1 MNIALVHYRAGL
13 MDGVSLEMEKW
24 KKVLNK
30 LGHNVDI
37 VAGNNEK
44 GVDIQIQ
51 SIGFENPKYEII
63 NRNAFEKLEN
73 FTPDELIN
81 EIFKESEKIYID
93 IEPIFE
99 KYDVIIPNNIW
110 SIGAFLP
117 SAIAF
122 TKYAK
127 NNANKVF
134 IGHHHDFW
142 WERKYFLNATT
153 SKIIELL
160 KEYCPPTAENIKHL
174 VINTF
179 AKHALFSRKKVDSVV
194 VPNVMDFEAPAF
206 VKKETN
212 LKIRESYNISTGAI
226 VLLQATRITERKA
239 IELAIDLISNM
250 QKKAKNYVGKLLY
263 NGEKFTGEI
272 VLAFSGM
279 CEDDM
284 YKYKL
289 LDKAFKYGIRT
300 IDLYPNVENKVWSF
314 WDLYSIA
321 DAITY
326 PSILEGWGNQLLE
339 AIVAKKPIVLFEY
352 EVFEKDIKP
361 SGIEYVSL
369 GNSYKLLENIV
380 KVEEDIIEKAAD
392 KLFKILFDKE
402 SYEYT
407 VNKNFE
413 IGKKYYSLESL
424 EKIIKNI
431 L

>member
-1 MNIALVHYRAGL
+1 MNVALVHYRAGL

-24 KKVLNK
+24 KRVLTRI
-30 LGHNVDI
+30 GHNVDI
-37 VAGNNEK
+37 IAGNGEK
-44 GVDIQIQ
+44 GVDVQVS
-51 SIGFENPKYEII
+51 SIGFENPKYRII
-63 NRNAFEKLEN
+63 NKNAFEKLEDY
-73 FTPDELIN
+73 TEKELIA
-81 EIFKESEKIYID
+81 EIFQESEKIYND
-93 IEPIFE
+93 IVAILD

-117 SAIAF
+117 SAVAF
-122 TKYAK
+122 TKYAR
-127 NNANKVF
+127 NNPDKIF

-153 SKIIELL
+153 SKITELL
-160 KEYCPPTAENIKHL
+160 VKYCPPIGDNIKHL

-179 AKHALFSRKKVDSVV
+179 AKHALYSRKGVDSVV
-194 VPNVMDFEAPAF
+194 VPNVMDFKAPAF
-206 VKKETN
+206 TKKEIN
-212 LKIRESYNISTGAI
+212 LKIRETYNVSTGAI

-250 QKKAKNYVGKLLY
+250 QKKAKNYIGKTLY

-279 CEDDM
+279 CEDDV

-289 LDKAFKYGIRT
+289 LDKAFEYGVRT
-300 IDLYPNVENKVWSF
+300 INLYPNVENKVWSF

-361 SGIEYVSL
+361 SGLEYVSL
-369 GNSYKLLENIV
+369 GNKYELLENIV
-380 KVEEDIIEKAAD
+380 KVEEDIIEKASL
-392 KLFKILFDKE
+392 KLFEILFNKE
-402 SYEYT
+402 LYEYT

-413 IGKKYYSLESL
+413 IGKNYYSLESL
-424 EKIIKNI
+424 EKIIKDI